1 MKKLALAA
9 ALVCSSIGLSAHAH
23 AHAQGGMQMA
33 PAQAGDSLPSPRKQA
48 EATVNGNT
56 VKVDY
61 GAPSMRGRKIMGELV
76 PYTEWWRTGANEATA
91 FETSADL
98 KVGTLTVPA
107 GKYTLVTLPS
117 AQQWQLVIC
126 KHLGQWGTERFE
138 ADDLGKLPMMKK
150 TLAAPQEQMSITFE
164 HQTAT
169 GFELHVKWETTDVYV
184 PMTFVKK

>member
-9 ALVCSSIGLSAHAH
+9 VLVCSSIGLSAY
-23 AHAQGGMQMA
+23 AQGGMQMA
-33 PAQAGDSLPSPRKQA
+33 PAQADAPLPSPRKQA
-48 EATVNGNT
+48 EVTVNGNT

-61 GAPSMRGRKIMGELV
+61 GAPSMRGRKIMGEVV

-91 FETSADL
+91 FETSTDL

-117 AQQWQLVIC
+117 ADQWQLVFC

-138 ADDLGKLPMMKK
+138 ADDLGKVPMMKK

-169 GFELHVKWETTDVYV
+169 GVELHVKWETTDVYV